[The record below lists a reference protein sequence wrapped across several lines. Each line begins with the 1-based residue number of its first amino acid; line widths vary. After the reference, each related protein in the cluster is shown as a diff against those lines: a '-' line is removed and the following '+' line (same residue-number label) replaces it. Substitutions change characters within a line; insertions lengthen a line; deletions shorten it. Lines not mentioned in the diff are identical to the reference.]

1 MAASSFTDWPGLA
14 ILVSPENTRPAS
26 TSACARVRLSASPRS
41 TNSWSTRT
49 LAGFLSGERG
59 RGVSVMGWYALE
71 MGGAS
76 FHTTGM
82 KANPRSRAT
91 PLSALLLTGLA
102 ATAALSGCVPPPP
115 STPAP
120 RPGTTHAPQPRPATP
135 TAPPPSPMAADWR
148 DAPQTPGNWSYAG
161 NGAASGATFGNG
173 QFIVQCDTAR
183 TVTLLRAAAPG
194 QERWACRSPVPLAH
208 AR

>member
-1 MAASSFTDWPGLA
+1 
-14 ILVSPENTRPAS
+14 
-26 TSACARVRLSASPRS
+26 
-41 TNSWSTRT
+41 
-49 LAGFLSGERG
+49 
-59 RGVSVMGWYALE
+59 
-71 MGGAS
+71 
-76 FHTTGM
+76 M

-183 TVTLLRAAAPG
+183 TVTLLRAAAPRAG
-194 QERWACRSPVPLAH
+194 AVGMSITSSTGARALTGTATPRGVVVTLPARDSALDAMAFSRGRFAVLVTGEPTLYLPSWTEISRVIEDCR
-208 AR
+208 